1 MINKIKPNDCE
12 KLFENNFNLLNR
24 KEIGIELKHFSI
36 GTPPESPS
44 FLVNQ
49 DNLKKVLI
57 DKFKAFFDNENSK
70 GMEMV
75 FLKSNYGNG
84 KSHFF
89 RRISSFFNQ
98 YENVTVKNVSM
109 PQVKIDLHQKI
120 LEGISQKFIKN
131 CSESLINELGG
142 HNISQ
147 NRDQIIQD
155 LIEKYSINIDLA
167 SLIYEIASEKDTSK
181 CIQAISILKGTYLD
195 EYLGNFKIKKSTLT
209 SNFYFEEL
217 ALFSKYL
224 VKTNSYIIIL
234 FDEYE
239 HIHTWSNSRA
249 RALFYSNLKA
259 LTDELIKYSNFFFLF
274 AESVASD
281 NTEPEGKIDPA
292 FVSRKRNITYQIEDI
307 SSEQEVV
314 NLLDMI
320 KIRYEKY
327 YEIDYSKFYQTILEK
342 VCNSSKVGTN
352 SNYRSYISEI
362 VKVLD
367 EYRQNDSIKNE
378 SNNFSQRIITSES
391 SSSEYEQMSLN
402 SSDYLENSYSKT
414 EEQFSYGGNHVDK
427 KESSSNSSLM
437 GAQWKTASSKTRK
450 TILCNIMLD
459 LIAQSAD
466 TLKEKHIKQGYIFT
480 NNTQESTLYKICV
493 TKNPSNADFSKCV
506 NEAAI
511 ENRRYGANKV
521 VIMYPYIQD
530 INKEDLPKNEFSQE
544 LVILYNIDEVPN
556 NLNKLYSKDFKE
568 TDVLQCLS
576 FFDVRN

>member
-1 MINKIKPNDCE
+1 MINNITPYACE
-12 KLFENNFNLLNR
+12 KLFDNNFNLLNR

-49 DNLKKVLI
+49 DNLKKILI
-57 DKFKAFFDNENSK
+57 DKFKAFFDSENSK

-131 CSESLINELGG
+131 CSECLINELRG
-142 HNISQ
+142 HDLSQ
-147 NRDQIIQD
+147 NRDQLIQD

-195 EYLGNFKIKKSTLT
+195 EYLRNFKIKKSTLN
-209 SNFYFEEL
+209 SSFYFEEL
-217 ALFSKYL
+217 SLFSKYL

-239 HIHTWSNSRA
+239 HIHTWSNSKA

-281 NTEPEGKIDPA
+281 NTDPEAKIDPA

-327 YEIDYSKFYQTILEK
+327 YEIDYSKYYQTILEE
-342 VCNSSKVGTN
+342 VCNSSKVGAN

-367 EYRQNDSIKNE
+367 EYRQDNSIRNE
-378 SNNFSQRIITSES
+378 SNNFRQRIITSDS
-391 SSSEYEQMSLN
+391 NDSDYQQLSLN
-402 SSDYLENSYSKT
+402 SSEYLKNSYNNT
-414 EEQFSYGGNHVDK
+414 EEQFSLSNQK
-427 KESSSNSSLM
+427 EIEESSSNSSLM

-450 TILCNIMLD
+450 TILCNILLD
-459 LIAQSAD
+459 LIAHSAD
-466 TLKEKHIKQGYIFT
+466 TLQEKHIKKGYIFT
-480 NNTQESTLYKICV
+480 SNTQESTLYKICV
-493 TKNPSNADFSKCV
+493 TVNPSNADFSKCV

-521 VIMYPYIQD
+521 IIMYPYIQD
-530 INKEDLPKNEFSQE
+530 INKEILPKNEFSQE
-544 LVILYNIDEVPN
+544 LVILFNVDEVPN
-556 NLNKLYSKDFKE
+556 NLNKLYSRDFKE

-576 FFDVRN
+576 LFDVRN